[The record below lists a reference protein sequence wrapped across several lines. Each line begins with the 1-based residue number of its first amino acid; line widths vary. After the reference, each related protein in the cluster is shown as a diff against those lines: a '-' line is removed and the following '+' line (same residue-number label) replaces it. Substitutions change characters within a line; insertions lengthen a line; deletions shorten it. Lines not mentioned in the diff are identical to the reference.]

1 MSNVRSMTG
10 MFQNALFNQ
19 DISSWCVRKI
29 TDEPELFSTDSPLS
43 EEFKPVWGSCNGLPE
58 TIKLT
63 NPIKGGN
70 NIGKLTYFSWDAD
83 SVASLYQLV
92 VETAFGP
99 AITVLDTLI
108 HSRNFQLATELAAN
122 TRYDWRGRGI
132 NSGKNLSGEWS
143 QTWYFTTGIRT
154 NIEPLHIKN
163 KYTLSQNYPNPFNP
177 STQIQF
183 TLAEASY
190 VTIQI
195 FNSLGHQV
203 MELLNEQKP
212 AGMHELVLDGSQLS
226 SGLYYYTLR
235 TPSYSE
241 TKKMLL
247 VK

>member
-1 MSNVRSMTG
+1 MIGEVGVLIREKIYPVNGVRLGTLQQVSERTLNH
-10 MFQNALFNQ
+10 FTSK
-19 DISSWCVRKI
+19 ISI
-29 TDEPELFSTDSPLS
+29 
-43 EEFKPVWGSCNGLPE
+43 
-58 TIKLT
+58 
-63 NPIKGGN
+63 
-70 NIGKLTYFSWDAD
+70 
-83 SVASLYQLV
+83 
-92 VETAFGP
+92 
-99 AITVLDTLI
+99 
-108 HSRNFQLATELAAN
+108 
-122 TRYDWRGRGI
+122 
-132 NSGKNLSGEWS
+132 
-143 QTWYFTTGIRT
+143 
-154 NIEPLHIKN
+154 
-163 KYTLSQNYPNPFNP
+163 LSQNYPNPFNP